1 LCAPLGV
8 EKVRYDNHKV
18 LTPYEVVASLRNEW
32 PVIAGFANPE
42 SRTDTEGHDVIIY
55 GCRIDN
61 GALKFKVYNPLP
73 QNVGSNNVGSS
84 FECTYNELA
93 KGTTGK
99 EGCLSRPWTD
109 TIRRIAK

>member
-18 LTPYEVVASLRNEW
+18 LTPYEVVASLRN
-32 PVIAGFANPE
+32 VIAGFANPE

-61 GALKFKVYNPLP
+61 GVLKVKVHNPLP
-73 QNVGSNNVGSS
+73 KNVGSNNGGSS
-84 FECTYNELA
+84 FECAYSQFISKTMTQEGLDKGRYWNSSIWRFA
-93 KGTTGK
+93 K
-99 EGCLSRPWTD
+99 
-109 TIRRIAK
+109 